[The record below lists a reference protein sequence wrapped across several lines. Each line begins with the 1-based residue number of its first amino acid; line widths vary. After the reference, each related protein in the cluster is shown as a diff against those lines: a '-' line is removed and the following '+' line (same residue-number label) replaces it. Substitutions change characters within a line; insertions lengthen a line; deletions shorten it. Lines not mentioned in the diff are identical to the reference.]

1 MARSTMST
9 VADRPVGDAEG
20 VDSAGERRTREVAAR
35 FGEVMEALGLDLAD
49 PDLAD
54 TPRRVARAYGELF
67 AGLDPGAEPELRTFP
82 NTEGYS
88 QIVAVT
94 GIPFHSVCAHHFL
107 PFFGTAHVAYL
118 PQDTLVGLSK
128 MARVVEYYAR
138 RPQLQER
145 LTEQVIDLLDRK
157 LRPAGA
163 MVVVEARHFCMEMRG
178 VAKPGATTTT
188 SALRGTF
195 ANGTTRQEF
204 LDLLRR

>member
-1 MARSTMST
+1 MGHILSSA
-9 VADRPVGDAEG
+9 VADRPDVDEAAEQP
-20 VDSAGERRTREVAAR
+20 DGERIERVAAR
-35 FGEVMEALGLDLAD
+35 FRDVMEALGLDLSD
-49 PDLAD
+49 PNLVD

-67 AGLDPGAEPELRTFP
+67 AGLEPGAEPELRTFP

-118 PQDTLVGLSK
+118 PQDSVVGLSK
-128 MARVVEYYAR
+128 LARIVDYYAR
-138 RPQLQER
+138 RPQIQER

-163 MVVVEARHFCMEMRG
+163 MVVLEARHFCMEMRG
-178 VAKPGATTTT
+178 VAKPGAVTTT
-188 SALRGTF
+188 SALRGAF
-195 ANGTTRQEF
+195 ADGRTRQEF
-204 LDLLRR
+204 LDLLRK